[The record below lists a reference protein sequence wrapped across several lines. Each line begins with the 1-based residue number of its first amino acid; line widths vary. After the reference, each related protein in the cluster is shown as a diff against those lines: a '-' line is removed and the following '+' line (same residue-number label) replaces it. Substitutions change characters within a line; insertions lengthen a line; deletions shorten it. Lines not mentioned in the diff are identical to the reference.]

1 MKYKTSSIPDMLR
14 LEEKTLER
22 SRKHII
28 VSWDLRSYLL
38 ACRGLASGK
47 QQNLAVGSSIKKL
60 ERKLGDRLDAEDHI
74 KREV

>member
-1 MKYKTSSIPDMLR
+1 MKYKTSIRPDMLR

-28 VSWDLRSYLL
+28 ISWDLRSYLL

-47 QQNLAVGSSIKKL
+47 QQNLASGKQYKEVGKKTW
-60 ERKLGDRLDAEDHI
+60 
-74 KREV
+74 